1 LVKRKAPME
10 RVYLRDYPID
20 YELYRKTGDFRYI
33 HPNKLRVWIRF
44 AEAAVEKRGR
54 KFEEVI
60 ENVKRKM
67 SGIKVKKDEI
77 RQIVLPQDEFI
88 RLKID
93 AMNRGIDPKWVDI
106 LAKPSPSTPLREEKL
121 EEKKWIKV
129 LRPSNIRS
137 RTP

>member
-1 LVKRKAPME
+1 VKRKTPVE

-33 HPNKLRVWIRF
+33 HPNKLKVWIRF

-60 ENVKRKM
+60 ENVKCKM
-67 SGIKVKKDEI
+67 SGIKVRKDEI
-77 RQIVLPQDEFI
+77 SQIVLPQDEFI

-93 AMNRGIDPKWVDI
+93 AMNRGIDPRWVDI
-106 LAKPSPSTPLREEKL
+106 LAKPSPLREEEL
-121 EEKKWIKV
+121 EERKWVKV
-129 LRPSNIRS
+129 LRPSNARS
-137 RTP
+137 KTP

>member
-1 LVKRKAPME
+1 MKRKTPVE

-33 HPNKLRVWIRF
+33 HPNKLKVWIRF
-44 AEAAVEKRGR
+44 AEASVEKRGR

-67 SGIKVKKDEI
+67 SGIKVRKDET

-93 AMNRGIDPKWVDI
+93 AVNRGIDPRWVDI

-121 EEKKWIKV
+121 EEKKWVEI
-129 LRPSNIRS
+129 LRPSDIRAK
-137 RTP
+137 TP